1 MQENLIKHN
10 LQSNIHKTMQ
20 FGGGGGTSQKTLQQ
34 DKG

>member
-10 LQSNIHKTMQ
+10 LQSNIYKTIQ
-20 FGGGGGTSQKTLQQ
+20 FWGVQPKETLQQ